1 MEAQAKAAGMQSDAL
16 KSSTADVAKSKQLE
30 QVHDKLEEIDA
41 KIKALSEAVKSKD
54 VVIKTW
60 YESE

>member
-1 MEAQAKAAGMQSDAL
+1 MQVETMKTPTED
-16 KSSTADVAKSKQLE
+16 TAKSKE
-30 QVHDKLEEIDA
+30 IEKVHDKLEEIDA
-41 KIKALSEAVKSKD
+41 KVKALKEAMQNKD